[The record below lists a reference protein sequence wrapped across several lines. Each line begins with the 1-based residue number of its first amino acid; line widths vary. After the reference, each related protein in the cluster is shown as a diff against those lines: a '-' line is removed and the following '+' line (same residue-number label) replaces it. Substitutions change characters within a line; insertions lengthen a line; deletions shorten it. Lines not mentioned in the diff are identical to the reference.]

1 MGKGRKLDLLSIV
14 KRKDAL
20 GLLAHSEVEERY
32 TQRRSEA
39 LALIQIALGGMAAEE
54 MMFGESGTGPAG
66 DLATATGIAVEM
78 VGSMGLGGSLISF
91 RALDD
96 GLLGGNLVAKV
107 LADDRA
113 RQAVDHLLREQKEQ
127 VVALLAAHRHLVE
140 ALRDA
145 LLDREELV
153 GREILEV
160 IEAAQHER
168 DLVVDLRATVG

>member
-1 MGKGRKLDLLSIV
+1 M
-14 KRKDAL
+14 
-20 GLLAHSEVEERY
+20 
-32 TQRRSEA
+32 
-39 LALIQIALGGMAAEE
+39 
-54 MMFGESGTGPAG
+54 
-66 DLATATGIAVEM
+66 
-78 VGSMGLGGSLISF
+78 
-91 RALDD
+91 
-96 GLLGGNLVAKV
+96 AKV

-113 RQAVDHLLREQKEQ
+113 RQAVDNLLHEQKEQ